1 MATPGKYKEVDLT
14 GTVNLI
20 EGAKKAGVKKFVLL
34 TSLLTNAKA
43 IGQQDNP
50 NYKFL
55 NAFGG
60 GESCVTQ
67 KHESIESCVTQ
78 WSKMF
83 RCVVSA

>member
-1 MATPGKYKEVDLT
+1 MLALTCFRVARLTPMIPLLPHTGKYKEVDLT

-20 EGAKKAGVKKFVLL
+20 EGAKKAGMKKFVLL

-43 IGQQDNP
+43 IGQENNP

-60 GESCVTQ
+60 GQPRVTFC
-67 KHESIESCVTQ
+67 E
-78 WSKMF
+78 
-83 RCVVSA
+83 